1 MREILQKN
9 KPELEE
15 IINNFRERLYKIR
28 TGRATP
34 ALVEDLI
41 VDYYGS
47 KVKLKQIAAILCP
60 EPREILIQ
68 PWDKNATESIEKALN
83 QADLGTSPIVEQNNI
98 RINLPPLTEEFR
110 RNLIGKVNEEKE
122 EARKEVRR
130 WRDNILKEVQQLFK
144 EKEISEDEKY
154 EIKEEVQKVVDEYN
168 QKIEEISQQKTKEIM
183 ES

>member
-1 MREILQKN
+1 MREVIQKH
-9 KPELEE
+9 KSELEE
-15 IINNFRERLYKIR
+15 IINNFKEQLNRIR

-34 ALVEDLI
+34 ALVEDLL

-68 PWDKNATESIEKALN
+68 PWDKNAIEAIEKALN
-83 QADLGTSPIVEQNNI
+83 QADLGTSPVVEQNNI

-110 RNLIGKVNEEKE
+110 QNLVGRVNKEKE
-122 EARKEVRR
+122 EVREKIRR
-130 WRDNILKEVQQLFK
+130 WRDNVLKEVRRLFE

-154 EIKEEVQKVVDEYN
+154 KVKEEVQEVVDEYN
-168 QKIEEISQQKTKEIM
+168 QKVEEISQQKTKEIM

>member
-34 ALVEDLI
+34 ALVEDLV

-98 RINLPPLTEEFR
+98 RVNLPPLTEEFR

>member
-98 RINLPPLTEEFR
+98 RVNLPPLTEEFR

>member
-1 MREILQKN
+1 MREIIK
-9 KPELEE
+9 KHEPELEE
-15 IINNFRERLYKIR
+15 IINNFKEQLYKIR

-60 EPREILIQ
+60 EAREILIQ

-83 QADLGTSPIVEQNNI
+83 QADLGTSPVVEQNNI

-110 RNLIGKVNEEKE
+110 KNLVGRVNKEKE
-122 EARKEVRR
+122 GAREKIRR
-130 WRDNILKEVQQLFK
+130 WRDNVLKEVQRLFE

-154 EIKEEVQKVVDEYN
+154 KIKEEVQKVVDEYN
-168 QKIEEISQQKTKEIM
+168 QKVEEISQQKTKEIM

>member
-1 MREILQKN
+1 MREVLQKY

-15 IINNFRERLYKIR
+15 IINSFKDRLHKIR
-28 TGRATP
+28 TGRASPT
-34 ALVEDLI
+34 LVEDLV

-60 EPREILIQ
+60 EAREILIQ

-83 QADLGTSPIVEQNNI
+83 QADLGTSPVVEQSNI

-110 RNLIGKVNEEKE
+110 RNLVERVNKEKE
-122 EARKEVRR
+122 EAREKIRR
-130 WRDNILKEVQQLFK
+130 WRDNVLKEVQHLFE

-154 EIKEEVQKVVDEYN
+154 KIKEEVQEVVNEHN
-168 QKIEEISQQKTKEIM
+168 QKLEEISQQKTKEIM

>member
-1 MREILQKN
+1 MREIIKKH

-15 IINNFRERLYKIR
+15 IINNFKEQLYKIR

-60 EPREILIQ
+60 EAREILIQ

-83 QADLGTSPIVEQNNI
+83 QADLGTSPVVEQNNI

-110 RNLIGKVNEEKE
+110 KNLVGRVNKEKE
-122 EARKEVRR
+122 GAREKIRR
-130 WRDNILKEVQQLFK
+130 WRDNVLKEVQRLFE

-154 EIKEEVQKVVDEYN
+154 KIKEEVQKVVDEYN
-168 QKIEEISQQKTKEIM
+168 QKVEEISQQKTKEIM